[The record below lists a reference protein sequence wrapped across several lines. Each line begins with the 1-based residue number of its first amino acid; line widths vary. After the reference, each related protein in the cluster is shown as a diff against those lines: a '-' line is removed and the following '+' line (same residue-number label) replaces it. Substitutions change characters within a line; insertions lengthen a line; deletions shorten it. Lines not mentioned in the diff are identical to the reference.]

1 VEGCCA
7 IPQQVAKR
15 YLVGCRKAVTLRRKT
30 LFHVDTWQERSLMP
44 VWNLRNLQKRQKKSA
59 EWRRNGI
66 FFFPLVQGFHKA
78 LFLNIFLSFIL
89 ADRKVVDFQ

>member
-30 LFHVDTWQERSLMP
+30 LFHVDTWQERSLMT
-44 VWNLRNLQKRQKKSA
+44 VWNLRNLQKTAKK
-59 EWRRNGI
+59 RVPNGAGTAS
-66 FFFPLVQGFHKA
+66 FFSLWF
-78 LFLNIFLSFIL
+78 
-89 ADRKVVDFQ
+89 KVSIKLYFYIYF